1 MFPKPTTVDCNDRE
15 EIAFKATIC
24 EPFPEMLEKFPTA
37 ASNWIVDTN
46 TALSAVR
53 SNQPF
58 PEANVKELTFSD
70 DIKPWPELIKFVEPL
85 NVDK

>member
-1 MFPKPTTVDCNDRE
+1 
-15 EIAFKATIC
+15 
-24 EPFPEMLEKFPTA
+24 MLEKFPTA
-37 ASNWIVDTN
+37 ESNWIVDTSI
-46 TALSAVR
+46 ALRAVK

-70 DIKPWPELIKFVEPL
+70 EINPWPELIKFVEPV